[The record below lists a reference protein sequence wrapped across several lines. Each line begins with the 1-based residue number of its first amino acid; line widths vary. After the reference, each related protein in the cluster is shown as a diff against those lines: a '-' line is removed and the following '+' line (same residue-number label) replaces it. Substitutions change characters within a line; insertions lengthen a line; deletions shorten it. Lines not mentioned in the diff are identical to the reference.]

1 MKLMLK
7 YEKEGF
13 YIGFLKKKKVKFLF
27 VVDYGMMYRLC
38 WVL

>member
-13 YIGFLKKKKVKFLF
+13 YIGFLKKKVKFLF
-27 VVDYGMMYRLC
+27 VVDYGMMYSLC
-38 WVL
+38 

>member
-13 YIGFLKKKKVKFLF
+13 YIGFFFLKKVKFLF
-27 VVDYGMMYRLC
+27 VVDYGMMYSLC

>member
-1 MKLMLK
+1 MLK

-13 YIGFLKKKKVKFLF
+13 FLLVFKKKEVKFLF
-27 VVDYGMMYRLC
+27 VVDYGMMYSLC

>member
-13 YIGFLKKKKVKFLF
+13 YIGFFKKKVKFLF
-27 VVDYGMMYRLC
+27 VVDYGMMYSLC